1 MVSNSSARYFLLKNI
16 FEERRRRRRMQTTL
30 YWVIRRRELLL
41 NLSLAALLLTLFNRN
56 ATVYNRS
63 CRRLSRNYGWFELVW
78 TSYSNQRFK
87 KTFRLS
93 RTTFMY
99 ILNRIRHALERDTV
113 TEDPVSPEYRLAL
126 CLYRLG
132 RGDYFYTIA
141 EMAGLGVSTVCT
153 IVDDVTQAIVNN
165 LWSDCVTKHLPKTED
180 DFHCINGTSR
190 FKLQIHL
197 G

>member
-16 FEERRRRRRMQTTL
+16 FEERRRRREMQTTL

-93 RTTFMY
+93 CTTFMY

-141 EMAGLGVSTVCT
+141 CRDGRIRSINSVY
-153 IVDDVTQAIVNN
+153 
-165 LWSDCVTKHLPKTED
+165 DC
-180 DFHCINGTSR
+180 
-190 FKLQIHL
+190 
-197 G
+197 